1 MENRQET
8 KDISPIDTRHGAFN
22 DTLRH
27 RGINEEL
34 TMNRYHLALVI
45 ERMKQKPKGP
55 RFEHVIIPLGIFLAT
70 LLSILP
76 SDFRDYLGY
85 EAAFWESMAVI
96 IAILSASATIILFAL
111 WLRNEICRKE
121 KTSLE
126 MVDEVIKEMEND
138 RKKVASM
145 GHDDEGTEE

>member
-1 MENRQET
+1 MEDKQET
-8 KDISPIDTRHGAFN
+8 KDISPIDTRHGAFS

-76 SDFRDYLGY
+76 SDFRDYLGL
-85 EAAFWESMAVI
+85 EAAVWESMAVI
-96 IAILSASATIILFAL
+96 IAILSASATIILFVL
-111 WLRNEICRKE
+111 WLRNEIGQKE

-126 MVDEVIKEMEND
+126 IVDELIKEMEND
-138 RKKVASM
+138 HLKVASM
-145 GHDDEGTEE
+145 GQDDKETKE